1 MSAPG
6 VALLDPQQAGVFFVL
21 DEDLAPLEAA
31 ARSAD
36 LAVRRIDLRA
46 CRDKAAL
53 LDRFADALGTPDGQ
67 GRNWDAL
74 SDQLRDLG
82 WLPAP
87 GYVLLL
93 PAAADLRDADEAGF
107 DTLLDILDEAAV
119 DWQARDVPFWAFL
132 ALPDADFPEQADATA
147 R

>member
-53 LDRFADALGTPDGQ
+53 LERAKNSWQQALQ
-67 GRNWDAL
+67 GWAK
-74 SDQLRDLG
+74 
-82 WLPAP
+82 
-87 GYVLLL
+87 LL
-93 PAAADLRDADEAGF
+93 PEREELER
-107 DTLLDILDEAAV
+107 
-119 DWQARDVPFWAFL
+119 QL
-132 ALPDADFPEQADATA
+132 ALVAGARVEVGAGIEGAIDLAFGKKVLRMRRAYGSGSLSIAGEQVVFTDAAGNHLPVS
-147 R
+147 